1 MISVKP
7 DRMSVYLP
15 STQYNLVGLRK
26 MSQVVVI
33 PSYDNKKVK
42 EVAEDK
48 SELDYDKTVKEVAE
62 DESELDEGIY
72 SRCSS
77 MYSTYSR

>member
-42 EVAEDK
+42 EVAED
-48 SELDYDKTVKEVAE
+48 
-62 DESELDEGIY
+62 ESELDEGIY